1 MMDYAGMYKT
11 PVVLSENV
19 TRVHSLGFVPGVVD
33 IINCLNE
40 EQLEDLKEDREP
52 FDAPSFPTYITPRP
66 DKLGKLIWFSGPPGA
81 GKSTSAQLLARNHG
95 YVYYEADCLSIFV
108 NPFIDIFVDEPSMAQ
123 MNQKPLKGLDQDA
136 IRAIDS
142 RSELGEVMM
151 TGNLESG

>member
-1 MMDYAGMYKT
+1 MDYGMFKFEG
-11 PVVLSENV
+11 VLNKDGTEICHMGFTTGSIEVANWV
-19 TRVHSLGFVPGVVD
+19 TD
-33 IINCLNE
+33 E
-40 EQLEDLKEDREP
+40 ELESIKDDREP
-52 FDAPSFPTYITPRP
+52 ADEPSCPSYIKHQP
-66 DKLGKLIWFSGPPGA
+66 DKQGKLLWLSGPPGA
-81 GKSTSAQLLARNHG
+81 GKSTTAQLLARKHG